1 MTNLPSIP
9 RDQHNISR
17 ANISPSAL
25 KVLRR
30 LQHAGYAAYLVGG
43 GVRDLLLGGHPK
55 DFDIATSATPEE
67 VADLFSNCLLIGR
80 RFRLAHV
87 RFGKEIIEVATFRGN
102 PQGEENNALHEK
114 TVHGQVVRDNVYGTL
129 EEDAWRRDFTV
140 NALYYDLAHFAIVD
154 YTNGMADIQSR
165 TLRIIGDPAQR
176 FREDPVR
183 MLRAIRFM
191 TKLDFSLTEDA
202 AALIPEMAD
211 LLKNIPP
218 ARLFEEFIKLFMHGN
233 SRRAYSL
240 LQQHGLLYKFFSHL
254 QPLLHDTKEAPFYR
268 RLLEKALENTDLR
281 IAQERPVTPAF
292 LLAVFLWPLYQ
303 QLLSE
308 LSSQSKGKTSATQRE
323 TAAEHALAI
332 QRTHMALPRR
342 FSLMIRDMWEL
353 QVRLEK
359 PRLKQVEMLLSSSRF
374 RAAYDFLLLRLET
387 GDKSAHMADWWTT
400 IQTAN
405 AAEKEKLL
413 AQLGAS
419 TSKKRKRHPSKKKG
433 IST

>member
-30 LQHAGYAAYLVGG
+30 LQQAGYAAYLVGG

-67 VADLFSNCLLIGR
+67 VAELFSNCLLIGR

-102 PQGEENNALHEK
+102 PQGEENNPLHEK
-114 TVHGQVVRDNVYGTL
+114 TEHGQVVRDNIYGSL
-129 EEDAWRRDFTV
+129 EEDAWRRDFTI
-140 NALYYDLAHFAIVD
+140 NALYYDLAHFSIVD

-191 TKLDFSLTEDA
+191 TKLDFSLTEDT

-211 LLKNIPP
+211 LLKNVPP

-240 LQQHGLLYKFFSHL
+240 LQQYGLLYTFFSHL
-254 QPLLHDTKEAPFYR
+254 QPLLQETKEAPFYK
-268 RLLEKALENTDLR
+268 RLLEKALANTDLR
-281 IAQERPVTPAF
+281 IAQEKPVTPAF

-303 QLLSE
+303 QLLKE
-308 LSSQSKGKTSATQRE
+308 LCAQNKGKTNAAQRE
-323 TAAEHALAI
+323 IAAERALAI
-332 QRTHMALPRR
+332 QRSHMALPRR

-359 PRLKQVEMLLSSSRF
+359 PRLKQIEILLSSSRF
-374 RAAYDFLLLRLET
+374 RAAYDFLLLRFET
-387 GDKSAHMADWWTT
+387 GDKFAGMADWWTH
-400 IQTAN
+400 IQTAD

-413 AQLGAS
+413 AQLGGN
-419 TSKKRKRHPSKKKG
+419 TPKKRKRHSTKKKG
-433 IST
+433 IPT

>member
-30 LQHAGYAAYLVGG
+30 LQQAGYAAYLVGG

-67 VADLFSNCLLIGR
+67 VAELFSNCILIGR

-87 RFGKEIIEVATFRGN
+87 RYGKEIIEVATFRGN
-102 PQGEENNALHEK
+102 PTGEETNPSHEK
-114 TVHGQVVRDNVYGTL
+114 TEHGQVVRDNVYGTL
-129 EEDAWRRDFTV
+129 EEDAWRRDFTI
-140 NALYYDLAHFAIVD
+140 NALYYDLAHFAIID

-165 TLRIIGDPAQR
+165 TLRIIGDPAER

-191 TKLDFSLTEDA
+191 TKLDFSLTDDV
-202 AALIPEMAD
+202 AALIPEMAY

-218 ARLFEEFIKLFMHGN
+218 ARLFEEFIKLFMHGHSN
-233 SRRAYSL
+233 RAYSL
-240 LQQHGLLYKFFSHL
+240 LQKHGLLYKFFPHL
-254 QPLLHDTKEAPFYR
+254 QPLLQDAKEAPFYR
-268 RLLEKALENTDLR
+268 RFLEKALDNTDLR
-281 IAQERPVTPAF
+281 IAQEKPVTPAF

-303 QLLSE
+303 QILSE
-308 LSSQSKGKTSATQRE
+308 LSAEHKGKTNAAQRDI
-323 TAAEHALAI
+323 AADRALAV

-359 PRLKQVEMLLSSSRF
+359 PRVKQVEMLLSSSRF
-374 RAAYDFLLLRLET
+374 RAAYDFLLLRCET
-387 GDKSAHMADWWTT
+387 GDKSAGMAAWWTA
-400 IQTAN
+400 IQIAN
-405 AAEKEKLL
+405 AEEKEKLI
-413 AQLGAS
+413 AKLGGG
-419 TSKKRKRHPSKKKG
+419 TPKKRKRHSAKKKG
-433 IST
+433 LST